1 MPVLNAPNDL
11 PFNQA
16 ARWERQFA
24 KLVAFQ
30 QRFGHCRVPKRW
42 QEDPSL
48 AIWVDNQRQA
58 FWRNTLKADRQRR
71 LVQIGFNG
79 RGGPHAIVSWENRIA
94 QLVAFKAR
102 FGHCNVPCHWP
113 EDPAFGNWVSNQRQ
127 FKKQGLLKP
136 ERIAQLEELGFKWQL
151 CFWKNSGPHPRRQFL
166 LTAASELE
174 ALNRRWEKRLAAWRK
189 AS

>member
-1 MPVLNAPNDL
+1 MPVLNVSNGLFP
-11 PFNQA
+11 NQA

-24 KLVAFQ
+24 RLVAFQ

-42 QEDPSL
+42 PEDPGL

-58 FWRNTLKADRQRR
+58 YWRNTLKAERQHR

-79 RGGPHAIVSWENRIA
+79 RGNPHAVASWEDRFA

-102 FGHCNVPCHWP
+102 FGHCDVHCRWS
-113 EDPAFGNWVSNQRQ
+113 EDPSFGYWVSTQRR

-136 ERIAQLEELGFKWQL
+136 EQIRRLEELGFKWQL
-151 CFWKNSGPHPRRQFL
+151 CFWKNRTPQPGRKL
-166 LTAASELE
+166 LRTAASQLE
-174 ALNRRWEKRLAAWRK
+174 ALNRRWEKRLAAWRN
-189 AS
+189 A